1 MFSRPHD
8 LRSGYSGEYRSSR
21 FRVDSIGAHG
31 SRLIVRDYRATVDNG
46 VYRCFT
52 SRYDSES
59 YAIGATETIFMEID
73 VDSKGW
79 AL

>member
-1 MFSRPHD
+1 M
-8 LRSGYSGEYRSSR
+8 
-21 FRVDSIGAHG
+21 DSIGAHG
-31 SRLIVRDYRATVDNG
+31 SRLIVKDYRSSVDNG

-52 SRYDSES
+52 TRYDGDS
-59 YAIGATETIFMEID
+59 YAIGDTETIFMEID